1 MDKSNLKGA
10 ATFTLRDL
18 RTLRSKPRMNAK
30 VPETPPPLV
39 QMLSKRSESERE
51 LDEFGAEGGDPELD
65 HDARRHRAELSPG
78 PTGIQVDER
87 CADPPGHAGRCGS
100 LRRAAVPFYHR

>member
-1 MDKSNLKGA
+1 MDKSILKG
-10 ATFTLRDL
+10 TTTCRVVRWSLGFRDL
-18 RTLRSKPRMNAK
+18 CMNAE
-30 VPETPPPLV
+30 VPENPPPLV
-39 QMLSKRSESERE
+39 QMLSKRSESELE
-51 LDEFGAEGGDPELD
+51 LDAFGAEGGDPELD
-65 HDARRHRAELSPG
+65 HDAHRHRAELSPG